1 MSLPDALR
9 LQAALEATWPPAAT
23 EIRNGWL
30 LREGAG
36 GGKRVSAASPLTP
49 EADPAIAEAA
59 MHARGPNALFRL
71 GAGDAAIDAQLTG
84 LGYRLLDPTLIYAAD
99 AGVLARK
106 PGPVS
111 LFALWPPLAI
121 MRDIWAAGGIDAPR
135 LAVMARA
142 DGPKTALIAR
152 IDDRAAGAAFCALD
166 GDIAMLHA
174 IEVLPEHR
182 RKRVGELILR
192 GAADWAQAAGARWL
206 ALAVTEANTGARAL
220 YEQAGM
226 EIVTRYHYREE
237 VKND

>member
-9 LQAALEATWPPAAT
+9 LQAALEATWPPAAS
-23 EIRNGWL
+23 EIREGWL
-30 LREGAG
+30 LREGAS

-49 EADPAIAEAA
+49 HADPAHAQAA
-59 MHARGPNALFRL
+59 MRARGQTPLFRL
-71 GAGDAAIDAQLTG
+71 GIGDAAIDAQLAG
-84 LGYRLLDPTLIYAAD
+84 LGYRLLDPTLIYAAST
-99 AGVLARK
+99 ATLARK

-121 MRDIWAAGGIDAPR
+121 MRDIWAEGGIDAPR
-135 LAVMARA
+135 LAVMARVKS
-142 DGPKTALIAR
+142 PKTALIAR

-182 RKRVGELILR
+182 RKRVGALIVH
-192 GAADWAQAAGARWL
+192 GAADWALAAGAQCL
-206 ALAVTEANTGARAL
+206 ALAVTEANHGARAL
-220 YEQAGM
+220 YERAGM
-226 EIVTRYHYREE
+226 KIVTRYHYREE